1 MTRKLLV
8 NLLIALVVF
17 PVLFL
22 LKNFKNI
29 VTENYQYYDSYYDS
43 LGSYLKVLIHPL
55 NYPLVPI
62 LFLLAV
68 LLPFQLLKDWYFKKK
83 NKDLSFF
90 LKVVLLAAITL
101 FWMMLL
107 PFVTIHT
114 FFTNPFVSLGIII
127 SCILITFILTV
138 LVDNRE
144 TSKI

>member
-8 NLLIALVVF
+8 NLLVALVVF

-62 LFLLAV
+62 FFLVAV

-83 NKDLSFF
+83 KKDMPF
-90 LKVVLLAAITL
+90 LVKVILLTAIAF

-114 FFTNPFVSLGIII
+114 FFTNPFVSIGIVIN
-127 SCILITFILTV
+127 CILITFILNV
-138 LVDNRE
+138 LVDIRE

>member
-83 NKDLSFF
+83 NKDLPFF
-90 LKVVLLAAITL
+90 LKVALLAAITL

>member
-1 MTRKLLV
+1 MKRKLLV
-8 NLLIALVVF
+8 NLFIALVVF

-22 LKNFKNI
+22 LKNLKNI

-62 LFLLAV
+62 LFLITV
-68 LLPFQLLKDWYFKKK
+68 LLPFQLLKDWHFKKK
-83 NKDLSFF
+83 NRDMPF
-90 LKVVLLAAITL
+90 LAKVVLLIAIAL

-114 FFTNPFVSLGIII
+114 FFINPFVSLGIVI
-127 SCILITFILTV
+127 SCILITFILNV
-138 LVDNRE
+138 LVDHVE
-144 TSKI
+144 TNKI